1 MRYIKISL
9 YNFSAHILN
18 YTNDFVK
25 IILSSLEYEWTIKSQ
40 VNKNNSLDIFYNLK
54 LVWEF

>member
-25 IILSSLEYEWTIKSQ
+25 IILSSLEYE
-40 VNKNNSLDIFYNLK
+40 
-54 LVWEF
+54 